1 LLSIENLKFF
11 HCGPLNIS
19 LEPGQCVGVSGES
32 GCGKSL
38 LLRAIA
44 DLDEHEGQL
53 LLDNVSA
60 DSMPANEWRRQ
71 VALLP
76 AESQWWFDTVG
87 EHFSDLDESLL
98 NQFGFSGDVNDWS
111 IRRMSSGEKQRLTL
125 LRLLLNQPRVLLL
138 DEPTANLDKRNTL
151 IFEQLIAEYL
161 KQHQAS
167 AFWVSHDHGQLDRVV
182 DVQFELKDGLLV
194 AVESEYQVIN

>member
-111 IRRMSSGEKQRLTL
+111 IRRMSSGEKQRLAL

-167 AFWVSHDHGQLDRVV
+167 AFWVSHDHGQLDRVA

-194 AVESEYQVIN
+194 AVESENQVIN

>member
-1 LLSIENLKFF
+1 MLSIENLKFF

>member
-1 LLSIENLKFF
+1 MLNIENLNYF

-38 LLRAIA
+38 LLRAVA

-53 LLDNVSA
+53 SLDNVSA

-76 AESQWWFDTVG
+76 ADSQWWFDTVG
-87 EHFSDLDESLL
+87 EHFSELDESLL
-98 NQFGFSGDVNDWS
+98 KQFGFSEDVSNWS
-111 IRRMSSGEKQRLTL
+111 IRRMSSGEKQRLAL

-161 KQHQAS
+161 QQHQAS
-167 AFWVSHDHGQLDRVV
+167 AFWISHDHGQLDRVA

-194 AVESEYQVIN
+194 AVESENQVIN

>member
-1 LLSIENLKFF
+1 MLSIENLKFF

-111 IRRMSSGEKQRLTL
+111 IRRMSSGEKQRLAL

-167 AFWVSHDHGQLDRVV
+167 AFWVSHDHGQLDRV
-182 DVQFELKDGLLV
+182 
-194 AVESEYQVIN
+194 AMCNSN